1 MNQELADRV
10 KINLSKADSLKV
22 QKIEVETKIKSLQE
36 SLEEDLKAAKELGYE
51 SLEDM
56 IKAQSE
62 LEEQIKKECDDVEK
76 AFNEAGV

>member
-1 MNQELADRV
+1 MNQELAERV
-10 KINLSKADSLKV
+10 KANLSKADSLKV

-36 SLEEDLKAAKELGYE
+36 SLEEDLKSAKELGYN
-51 SLEDM
+51 SLDDM

-62 LEEQIKKECDDVEK
+62 LEEQIKKECDEVEK